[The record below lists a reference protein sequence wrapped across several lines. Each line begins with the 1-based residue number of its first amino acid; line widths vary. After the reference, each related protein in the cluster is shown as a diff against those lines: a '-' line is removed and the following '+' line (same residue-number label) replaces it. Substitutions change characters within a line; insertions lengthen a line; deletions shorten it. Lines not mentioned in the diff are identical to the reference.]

1 GNAEG
6 QRVAAR
12 IASPEMKR
20 VEDDVG
26 SGDVLQELAVLRAG
40 NEAYS
45 RRERTEREFEAPA
58 QLLGDARPRE
68 LQQHEL
74 GLRVALEDGPDRR
87 VEIRMD
93 LEEVLRTVVEVL
105 AGGQAELLARHAGPV
120 EHGPAIARHE
130 ITGQAHEFLGVVLLA
145 SGGLDRVGRHVVV
158 DRVDAAGHGM
168 SPGDHLNRSEP
179 PKREEIGER
188 VHADIG
194 EERYVQGG
202 GVDRVA
208 DAAEIERERHVV
220 VGALAY
226 SFGQVVRLRGD
237 GEHVDVETVARQIAD
252 QAERR
257 PADRVRME
265 IGRYEADAQ
274 PPARGKRSM
283 RAFGSCRIHRP
294 ADPRDL
300 AQQLGVV
307 AGVVGEI
314 EGGRPDLEFGV
325 RHLRRFQAE
334 QFVQVAVE
342 PWPYPIDLFAR
353 LEDDGKHQ
361 RAAQPRSGS
370 GLQRRVSVHEAPRL
384 LDVR

>member
-1 GNAEG
+1 
-6 QRVAAR
+6 
-12 IASPEMKR
+12 MKR

-26 SGDVLQELAVLRAG
+26 GGDALEELAVLRAG

-45 RRERTEREFEAPA
+45 RCERTERKLEAPA
-58 QLLGDARPRE
+58 QLLRDARPDE
-68 LQQHEL
+68 LRQHEL

-87 VEIRMD
+87 VEIRME
-93 LEEVLRTVVEVL
+93 LEEVLRTVVEVFAL
-105 AGGQAELLARHAGPV
+105 RQAELAARHTRPA
-120 EHGPAIARHE
+120 ERGPAIARHE

-145 SGGLDRVGRHVVV
+145 SGDLDRVGGYVVV
-158 DRVDAAGHGM
+158 DRVDAAGDGM
-168 SPGDHLNRSEP
+168 SPGDHLNRSKP

-194 EERYVQGG
+194 EEHDVQSG
-202 GVDRVA
+202 GVDRA
-208 DAAEIERERHVV
+208 ANPAEIERERHVA
-220 VGALAY
+220 VGAFAY
-226 SFGQVVRLRGD
+226 GFGQVVRLRGD
-237 GEHVDVETVARQIAD
+237 GEHVDFETVARQIAD
-252 QAERR
+252 EAERR
-257 PADRVRME
+257 PTDRVRVE
-265 IGRYEADAQ
+265 ISRNEADAQ
-274 PPARGKRSM
+274 PARGKRSM

-307 AGVVGEI
+307 AAVVGEI
-314 EGGRPDLEFGV
+314 EGGRADLEFGV

-342 PWPYPIDLFAR
+342 PLPYPIDLFAR

-370 GLQRRVSVHEAPRL
+370 GVQRRVSVHEAPRL
-384 LDVR
+384 LDVRV